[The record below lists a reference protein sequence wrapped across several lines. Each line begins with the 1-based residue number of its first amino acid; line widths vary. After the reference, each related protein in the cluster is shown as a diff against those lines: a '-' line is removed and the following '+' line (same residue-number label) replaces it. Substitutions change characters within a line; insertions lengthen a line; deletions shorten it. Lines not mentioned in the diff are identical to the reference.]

1 MRFFTKFFSKIGRF
15 LKILFTPKSWV
26 SALRW
31 FGRIFKKG
39 IKNLLLLFKNF
50 HFWLV
55 VALFIGSI
63 LLHYPQL
70 IPNITPL
77 EPDSFLF
84 LTRHSIGRLI
94 LLLPITYTAL
104 VFGIRA
110 GIFSLFVALAILLP
124 NLFLLP
130 IIADDLIEIIG
141 IVVIGLVVNLWLES
155 YWADRKHRQEAYLK
169 LESAQ
174 RELQRMQQ
182 NLRFY
187 LKQITIAQEEER
199 RRIAQELHD
208 DTAQN
213 LIVISRKLD
222 SFVFNSKK
230 LSPEDV
236 LYFEEIRSLANST
249 LQEVRRFSQDLRPSI
264 LDDLGL
270 LPALEWLAPE
280 ISKFFKINIELKI
293 EGTPRRFPPE
303 TELVLFRL
311 VQEALRNTGKHAEA
325 RNALITIRF
334 KGAKTTVIIED
345 DGKGFNVPK
354 SVSDL
359 TGAGKLGLVGMQERA
374 QLIGAD
380 FLVESEPNAGT
391 AITIKISDSKNI
403 RASLLT

>member
-1 MRFFTKFFSKIGRF
+1 MKIKNSAKR
-15 LKILFTPKSWV
+15 LLYILFSPKSWAV
-26 SALRW
+26 VLKW
-31 FGRIFKKG
+31 LGRLIKKG
-39 IKNLLLLFKNF
+39 SIGLVHLSKNF

-55 VALFIGSI
+55 LSLFAGSI

-110 GIFSLFVALAILLP
+110 GIFSLFVAILILLP

-130 IIADDLIEIIG
+130 VIADDLIEIIG

-222 SFVFNSKK
+222 SFISTNNKLPSK
-230 LSPEDV
+230 DV
-236 LYFEEIRSLANST
+236 SYFEDLRDLVNNT
-249 LQEVRRFSQDLRPSI
+249 LHEVRRFSQDLRPSI

-270 LPALEWLAPE
+270 LPALEWLIPE
-280 ISKFFKINIELKI
+280 LSKFFDIKMKLNI

-311 VQEALRNTGKHAEA
+311 VQEAIRNIGKHAGA
-325 RNALITIRF
+325 KNASVTLSF
-334 KGAKTTVIIED
+334 KGAKTSINIED
-345 DGKGFNVPK
+345 NGKGFNVPK
-354 SVSDL
+354 SIADL
-359 TGAGKLGLVGMQERA
+359 AEAGKLGLVGMQERA

-380 FLVESEPNAGT
+380 FIVESIPNKGT
-391 AITIKISDSKNI
+391 TITIRLSDSKNI